1 MERESAMAVAN
12 KFIQMGLQ
20 RGTPLTQMKLQKML
34 FFAQGWYLAIYG
46 EPLFEEDFEAWD
58 YGPVIPSVYSEFR
71 DFGMR
76 GINRMG
82 MTLTP
87 CGGSFAISEP
97 PLIREEALNSF
108 FEKIW
113 SVYGIYNGTQLSAMT
128 HRADTPWSL
137 VREPYGQFVP
147 RSLCIP
153 KSLIKSYFYTKANRN
168 REENQVR

>member
-1 MERESAMAVAN
+1 MQRESAMAVAN
-12 KFIQMGLQ
+12 KFIEMGLQ
-20 RGTPLTQMKLQKML
+20 RGMPLTQMKLQKML
-34 FFAQGWYLAIYG
+34 FFAQGWYFAIYG
-46 EPLFEEDFEAWD
+46 EPLFEEDFEAWE

-82 MTLTP
+82 TSLIP
-87 CGGSFAISEP
+87 CGGGFAISEP
-97 PLIREEALNSF
+97 PLSQERELDSF

-128 HRADTPWSL
+128 HRPDTPWSV
-137 VREPYGQFVP
+137 VREPYGLDVP

-153 KSLIKSYFYTKANRN
+153 KPLIKSYFSAKANRN
-168 REENQVR
+168 RVENQER